1 MTLDTIVKLRLK
13 RKPEQYAGAS
23 PNAIASGSKAQMM
36 YFVEDAKSDIAAL
49 LDHIEALRKALEP
62 FVEAGETARKVADLH
77 GENEF
82 VLSFGPVPVG
92 VIPLTAFITAAALS
106 GDRP

>member
-49 LDHIEALRKALEP
+49 LDRIESLEKALERIAEGNLGDAP
-62 FVEAGETARKVADLH
+62 WQADYAKVKEVAR
-77 GENEF
+77 
-82 VLSFGPVPVG
+82 
-92 VIPLTAFITAAALS
+92 AALS